1 MFFHRAAVNN
11 TGSRRTKN
19 LLAQEDLVQLGREAG
34 QIKQLFEDQLI
45 ELERIEQVK
54 RLEAQDKSEHYDEV
68 DYTELKETFFA
79 LYQEF
84 NTKRKAQQ
92 QLQQTLEQQNLKLKK
107 DLIIRLKEVIDNE
120 EKIGTA
126 FQSYKEIHETW
137 KKIGAIPREQRE
149 AIQKEYSRLL
159 EIFFYNIKIYKEL
172 KDNDYRR
179 NKQLKEDL
187 IFKLKQLR
195 VAQVTLRD
203 LEAQLHALQDEWE
216 EIGPVLNEDWE
227 TMKVAYWDAV
237 RSIYDK
243 INEHYEAQRQV
254 LKANIDAKKK
264 LITSLQERL
273 ISLETWNNSKDW
285 ETQTAFILDLQA
297 QWKTIGAGGR
307 KENEAVYAE
316 FRALCDTFFNAKKA
330 FNKEK
335 DAASSEIA
343 NQKKVL
349 IEKALAISTSQDWK
363 NTADALKKLQRQWQ
377 ELGSAGQRFE
387 NKLWKEFRAACN
399 VFFDARQAHF
409 GQQDAENETN
419 LAAKR
424 ALIDELE
431 KLSLPTDKQEALAKL
446 RALQQQFNE
455 IGPVGIKERQ
465 NTYETFKKHMDAHYQ
480 ALKLEGQEKERV
492 LFQAK
497 LEGHLS
503 SPDKLKLLQAER
515 NDIRKQI
522 DALQKEMLTL
532 ENNLGFFARSKG
544 ADQLRSDVQ
553 KKIDAAQDKIKGL
566 RAKLKLIPNE

>member
-1 MFFHRAAVNN
+1 MDLQQQIAQIQ
-11 TGSRRTKN
+11 N

-68 DYTELKETFFA
+68 DYTSLKEEFFA

-84 NTKRKAQQ
+84 NAKRKAQQ

-126 FQSYKEIHETW
+126 FQSYKDIHETW

-149 AIQKEYSRLL
+149 SIQKEYSRLL

-172 KDNDYRR
+172 KENDYRR

-264 LITSLQERL
+264 LITALQERL
-273 ISLETWNNSKDW
+273 TELATWNNFKDW

-343 NQKKVL
+343 NQKKAL

-465 NTYETFKKHMDAHYQ
+465 NTYEAFKKHMDAHYQ

-553 KKIDAAQDKIKGL
+553 KKIDAAQEKIKGL

>member
-1 MFFHRAAVNN
+1 MDLQQQIAQIQ
-11 TGSRRTKN
+11 N

-68 DYTELKETFFA
+68 DYTPLKEEFFA

-84 NTKRKAQQ
+84 NAKRKAQQ

-126 FQSYKEIHETW
+126 FQSYKDIHETW

-149 AIQKEYSRLL
+149 SIQKEYSRLL

-172 KDNDYRR
+172 KENDYRR

-264 LITSLQERL
+264 LITALQERL
-273 ISLETWNNSKDW
+273 TELATWNNFKDW

-343 NQKKVL
+343 NQKKAL

-465 NTYETFKKHMDAHYQ
+465 NTYEAFKKHMDAHYQ

-553 KKIDAAQDKIKGL
+553 KKIDAAQEKIKGL

>member
-1 MFFHRAAVNN
+1 MDLQQQIAQIQ
-11 TGSRRTKN
+11 N

-363 NTADALKKLQRQWQ
+363 NTADALKNLQRQWQ

-465 NTYETFKKHMDAHYQ
+465 NTYEAFKKHMDAHYQ

>member
-1 MFFHRAAVNN
+1 MDLQQQIAQIQ
-11 TGSRRTKN
+11 N

-424 ALIDELE
+424 ALIDALE

-553 KKIDAAQDKIKGL
+553 KKIDAAQEKIKGL

>member
-1 MFFHRAAVNN
+1 MDLQQQIAQIQ
-11 TGSRRTKN
+11 N

-68 DYTELKETFFA
+68 DYTPFKEEFFA

-84 NTKRKAQQ
+84 NAKRKAQQ

-126 FQSYKEIHETW
+126 FQSYKDIHETW

-149 AIQKEYSRLL
+149 SIQKEYSRLL

-172 KDNDYRR
+172 KENDYRR

-264 LITSLQERL
+264 LISVLQERL
-273 ISLETWNNSKDW
+273 TELATWNNFKDW

-343 NQKKVL
+343 NQKKAL

-363 NTADALKKLQRQWQ
+363 NTADVLKKLQRQWQ

-409 GQQDAENETN
+409 GQQDAENENN

-465 NTYETFKKHMDAHYQ
+465 NTYEAFKKHMDAHYQ

-553 KKIDAAQDKIKGL
+553 KKIDAAQEKIKGL

>member
-1 MFFHRAAVNN
+1 MDLQQQIAQIQ
-11 TGSRRTKN
+11 N

-54 RLEAQDKSEHYDEV
+54 RLEAQDKSEHYEEV
-68 DYTELKETFFA
+68 DYTPLKEEFFA

-84 NTKRKAQQ
+84 NAKRKAQQ

-126 FQSYKEIHETW
+126 FQSYKDIHETW

-149 AIQKEYSRLL
+149 SIQKEYSRLL

-172 KDNDYRR
+172 KENDYRR

-195 VAQVTLRD
+195 VAQVSNRD

-264 LITSLQERL
+264 LITALQERL
-273 ISLETWNNSKDW
+273 SELATWNNFKDW

-343 NQKKVL
+343 NQKKAL

-465 NTYETFKKHMDAHYQ
+465 NTYEAFKKHMDAHYQ

-553 KKIDAAQDKIKGL
+553 KKIDAAQEKIKGL

>member
-1 MFFHRAAVNN
+1 MDLQQQIAQIQ
-11 TGSRRTKN
+11 N

-465 NTYETFKKHMDAHYQ
+465 NTYEAFKKHMDAHYQ

>member
-1 MFFHRAAVNN
+1 MDLQQQIAQIQ
-11 TGSRRTKN
+11 N

-172 KDNDYRR
+172 KENDYRR

-264 LITSLQERL
+264 LITALQERL
-273 ISLETWNNSKDW
+273 TELATWNNFKDW

-343 NQKKVL
+343 NQKKAL

-465 NTYETFKKHMDAHYQ
+465 NTYEAFKKHMDAHYQ

-553 KKIDAAQDKIKGL
+553 KKIDAAQEKIKGL

>member
-1 MFFHRAAVNN
+1 MDLQQQIAQIQ
-11 TGSRRTKN
+11 N

-68 DYTELKETFFA
+68 DYTSLKEEFFA

-84 NTKRKAQQ
+84 NAKRKAQQ

-126 FQSYKEIHETW
+126 FQSYKDIHETW

-149 AIQKEYSRLL
+149 SIQKEYSRLL

-172 KDNDYRR
+172 KENDYRR

-195 VAQVTLRD
+195 VAQVSNRD

-264 LITSLQERL
+264 LITALQERL
-273 ISLETWNNSKDW
+273 SELATWNNFKDW

-343 NQKKVL
+343 NQKKAL

-455 IGPVGIKERQ
+455 IGPVGIRERQ
-465 NTYETFKKHMDAHYQ
+465 NTYEAFKKHMDAHYQ

-553 KKIDAAQDKIKGL
+553 KKIDAAQEKIKGL
-566 RAKLKLIPNE
+566 RAKL

>member
-1 MFFHRAAVNN
+1 MDLQQQIAEIQ
-11 TGSRRTKN
+11 N

-54 RLEAQDKSEHYDEV
+54 RLEAQDKSEHYEEV

-237 RSIYDK
+237 RGIYDK

-264 LITSLQERL
+264 FITALQERL
-273 ISLETWNNSKDW
+273 SELATWNNFKDW

-316 FRALCDTFFNAKKA
+316 FRALCDTFFHAKKA

-465 NTYETFKKHMDAHYQ
+465 NTYEAFKKHMDAHYQ

-553 KKIDAAQDKIKGL
+553 KKIDAAQEKIKGL

>member
-1 MFFHRAAVNN
+1 MDLQQQIAQIQ
-11 TGSRRTKN
+11 N

-54 RLEAQDKSEHYDEV
+54 RLEAQDKSEHYEEV
-68 DYTELKETFFA
+68 DYTPLKEEFFA

-84 NTKRKAQQ
+84 NAKRKAQQ

-126 FQSYKEIHETW
+126 FQSYKDIHETW

-149 AIQKEYSRLL
+149 SIQKEYSRLL

-172 KDNDYRR
+172 KENDYRR

-227 TMKVAYWDAV
+227 TLKVAYWDAV

-264 LITSLQERL
+264 LITALQERL
-273 ISLETWNNSKDW
+273 SELATWNNFKDW

-343 NQKKVL
+343 NQKKAL

-465 NTYETFKKHMDAHYQ
+465 NTYEAFKKHMDVHYQ

-553 KKIDAAQDKIKGL
+553 KKIDAAQEKIKGL

>member
-1 MFFHRAAVNN
+1 MDLQQQILQIQ
-11 TGSRRTKN
+11 N

-68 DYTELKETFFA
+68 DYTPLKEEFFA

-84 NTKRKAQQ
+84 NAKRKAQQ

-126 FQSYKEIHETW
+126 FQSYKDIHETW

-149 AIQKEYSRLL
+149 SIQKEYSRLL

-172 KDNDYRR
+172 KENDYRR

-264 LITSLQERL
+264 LISVLQERL
-273 ISLETWNNSKDW
+273 TELATWNNFKDW

-343 NQKKVL
+343 SQKKAL

-465 NTYETFKKHMDAHYQ
+465 NTYEAFKKHMDAHYQ

-553 KKIDAAQDKIKGL
+553 KKIDAAQEKIKGL

>member
-1 MFFHRAAVNN
+1 MDLQQQIAQIQ
-11 TGSRRTKN
+11 N

-273 ISLETWNNSKDW
+273 TSLESWNNFKDW
-285 ETQTAFILDLQA
+285 ETQTAFILDLQS

-316 FRALCDTFFNAKKA
+316 FRALCDTFFHAKKA

-465 NTYETFKKHMDAHYQ
+465 NTYEAFKKHMDAHYQ

-553 KKIDAAQDKIKGL
+553 KKIDAAQEKIKGL

>member
-1 MFFHRAAVNN
+1 MDLQQQIAQIQ
-11 TGSRRTKN
+11 N

-68 DYTELKETFFA
+68 DYTSLKEEFFA

-84 NTKRKAQQ
+84 NAQRKAQQ

-126 FQSYKEIHETW
+126 FQSYKDIHETW

-149 AIQKEYSRLL
+149 SIQKEYSRLL

-172 KDNDYRR
+172 KENDYRR

-264 LITSLQERL
+264 LITALQERL
-273 ISLETWNNSKDW
+273 TELATWNNFKDW

-343 NQKKVL
+343 NQKKAL

-465 NTYETFKKHMDAHYQ
+465 NTYEAFKKHMDAHYQ

-553 KKIDAAQDKIKGL
+553 KKIDAAQEKIKGL